1 MGKEREIDCRQC
13 GEKSTLEDRVML
25 DGCCWVCGAEI
36 DLEDY
41 LARAMDERDRLRAEA
56 ELLRMQLAACGV
68 VAMSNT
74 PESAGWARDMHPDY
88 MSASC
93 QDVMRAVDRE
103 MALRAEVEALRKDA
117 ERYRQAM
124 VEVMRQVDGNIRETV
139 RDCVNGGHDVQDIY
153 DYCDLIEEAIDA
165 AMAGKGAAK

>member
-117 ERYRQAM
+117 ERYRWL
-124 VEVMRQVDGNIRETV
+124 
-139 RDCVNGGHDVQDIY
+139 RDPCSGAERVVLYSRGDFGRGLMSHTTLDA
-153 DYCDLIEEAIDA
+153 AIDA
-165 AMAGKGAAK
+165 ALAGKGGAR